1 MIPAVN
7 ALQPGS
13 AQRQQIRAQ
22 AASNSPR
29 SKLASAT
36 LAATIKPAIAKVK
49 QRWMKDKTGMLQH
62 RIEIAAFDCWWKYPH
77 EGIGPQH
84 YKQ

>member
-13 AQRQQIRAQ
+13 AQRQQIRQCHARRHHQ
-22 AASNSPR
+22 TAVAE
-29 SKLASAT
+29 
-36 LAATIKPAIAKVK
+36 IK

-84 YKQ
+84 HKQ

>member
-7 ALQPGS
+7 ALQPGN
-13 AQRQQIRAQ
+13 AQRRYHQ
-22 AASNSPR
+22 
-29 SKLASAT
+29 T
-36 LAATIKPAIAKVK
+36 AIAKVK